1 MKLEKTIAF
10 SVEYP
15 LLGEQNA
22 FKTVSRKFTQNG
34 ERIWQDQTCDTACM
48 STFFKPNLFNS
59 ISNLERFYET
69 LQESELEELISMM
82 DNTISSLRGIL
93 NRHKQNKKSENSQ
106 ETVNQKEE
114 TL

>member
-10 SVEYP
+10 SVEYTFGRNYP
-15 LLGEQNA
+15 
-22 FKTVSRKFTQNG
+22 FKVVSRKFTQNG
-34 ERIWQDQTCDTACM
+34 KPIWQDQTCNDPCK
-48 STFFKPNLFNS
+48 STLFKPNPFNS
-59 ISNLERFYET
+59 ISELEGFYET
-69 LQESELEELISMM
+69 LQQSELEELISMM
-82 DNTISSLRGIL
+82 NVTVSSLRGIL